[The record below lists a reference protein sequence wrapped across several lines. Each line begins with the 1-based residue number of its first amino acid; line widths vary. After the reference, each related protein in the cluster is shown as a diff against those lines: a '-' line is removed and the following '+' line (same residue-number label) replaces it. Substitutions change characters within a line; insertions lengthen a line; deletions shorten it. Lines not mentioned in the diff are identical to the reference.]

1 MYILQS
7 INNHLRKA
15 LKIGGILI
23 AVLLVLSIV
32 FSFLI
37 RWSLV
42 QDFVIKRVVSYVS
55 KNSNA
60 EITIGSFG
68 WSMLDDMMIHE
79 LYIKNKAGDTL
90 VGVPDLNIDLSAWSI
105 WNRTIH
111 IKSVELR
118 QAKINLVSDED
129 GKIDLVQLFAS
140 KTVKQLDT
148 TQTTVKAT
156 KPWVIKVGNLAAHN
170 TSFVLK
176 DMKGKSITDVFV
188 AGLTLS
194 TAKKPLTSQLIALD
208 KISIVSPVLRIAQ
221 IDSNVIK
228 TVDTAAFHFLPKDMH
243 LTWNSLSVTN
253 GKVVIQKTF
262 KPELTDGRM
271 DFNHLALA
279 NINIVAQGGRVA
291 SDSMM
296 ASIIACRLKEKSGF
310 EVKELKTILNA
321 SLQQISCKDLWL
333 KTNES
338 VITNAL
344 SFKYNQFDDFKSF
357 LTKVR
362 LEANFKSSL
371 LSLHDLAFFI
381 KGLKG
386 FEHNIVKINGQ
397 IKGKIS
403 SLDGKNIKLYV
414 GKNTKLEGD
423 FFTSGLPV
431 LSETFL
437 NFRLKS
443 LTTSPGDIHRIAP
456 MAILP
461 DNMYKLGMINFSG
474 DLDGFV
480 TDFVARGNLT
490 TAIGQASSD
499 LNFKYNTE
507 KNLSAYSGN
516 LDLNN
521 FNLGAWF
528 GDTTLGKVSLVA
540 KVNGKGL
547 KIESI
552 DTKIEGTIESFEFKK
567 YNYTNLQV
575 NGAVKGKSFEGA
587 LVISDPNVDLKFNGR
602 ADLTTT
608 LPKYNFTA
616 SVQNISL
623 KALHLAKADIS
634 IRGDVEANFAGKNID
649 DLEGRLAVAN
659 LTVLRDEESSTLR
672 ELILSASEDG
682 LGKKKIN
689 IEADN
694 LEANLEGK
702 FSLLK
707 LPKLLK
713 SKFNK
718 AVYLIDDT
726 TVFTKQV
733 FDFDLRIYD
742 SLPML
747 RMLAP
752 DLKLIRNTFI
762 RANANTDLNTF
773 RLSGNIPE
781 LVYGTTRIRTIRLTA
796 DVNSQKTSASID
808 ADKIYLKDSLFLDTA
823 AISLRDIANGYTF
836 NIQAKDQK
844 SYNKIY
850 TDINLFPTSNNL
862 KLNLEN
868 TAIFLGGRPWT
879 VSKNNTIALSRKM
892 LTIKNLAFTSDS
904 QSISASTYVKNDS
917 ISCLKLKLQETSLNG
932 FMAIFSTK
940 VKDIYAE
947 VNGVVDVQ
955 NLFGKPIVLGNVLL
969 KDIILGEIPLGTLNL
984 TSSLNNTLN
993 RIDLV
998 ARLSGAGN
1006 NLGIDGFYTLDPK
1019 GQELSLKAAI
1029 VEGNLDFLNY
1039 PFFSKYVLNTKGSF
1053 RGKIDVSGP
1062 LKKLK
1067 LGGGIRLNDVDVVV
1081 SYLKTR
1087 YTLKNEEIELNK
1099 DGYIDI
1105 GEITLHDEKNNT
1117 ALGRG
1122 RILHQNLKKFTLD
1135 LNVSTKNMQFLH
1147 TKAQDNSVFYGD
1159 IYGSGNVVFTGT
1171 IPQVDIRAYAKVN
1184 EGTHVFIPINSNYE
1198 TNGYSFY
1205 KFTNKKLDSLR
1216 DVGKTEKI
1224 FTKGVNFTADI
1235 DVSPVAELDIILDQT
1250 SGDILSSRGAGNI
1263 KIQVVRNGDFGI
1275 YGLYE
1280 IDRGSYLFT
1289 LQNII
1294 NKRFVLNKGGTIA
1307 FNGDFKKAAVNADAI
1322 YQVRTSTFDLI
1333 YDPQQTDLISDEVL
1347 QRSKNRMLTQLSL
1360 KLYGVLEHP
1369 DVSFDI
1375 NPMDPDPAI
1384 KAVLDNRLQIVK
1396 STESELNKQV
1406 FGLLVMNRFLP
1417 VTTST
1422 TAINNSSL
1430 IGGSVTNTV
1439 SEFLTSQ
1446 LSMYASSFFDNMNV
1460 KDLDLNLNFRQ
1471 YDQGSNTS
1479 NTSTLTQSQFDTRR
1493 ELQLALTKRFLN
1505 NRLSINAGGNVDFG
1519 DRFQYDASTSSY
1531 VNNPNTYVTGDFQ
1544 IDYALTKSGN
1554 LKVRAANK
1562 IDYDNFNQKN
1572 RNKTSIGLAY
1582 RQDFD
1587 NIYDLFKIKRKRN
1600 KTVVEEPPKP
1610 VAKEEDFMQ
1619 FTPIDSLSKPSN

>member
-7 INNHLRKA
+7 INNHLRRA

-37 RWSLV
+37 RWSVV

-55 KNSNA
+55 KNSDA

-68 WSMLDDMMIHE
+68 WSMLDDVMIHE
-79 LYIKNKAGDTL
+79 LYIKNKVGDTL
-90 VGVPDLNIDLSAWSI
+90 IGVPDLNINMNAWSI
-105 WNRTIH
+105 WNRTIN
-111 IKSVELR
+111 IKSIDLR
-118 QAKINLVSDED
+118 QAKIRLVTDEE
-129 GKIDLVQLFAS
+129 GKIDLVKLFAS

-148 TQTTVKAT
+148 TQTKVTKT
-156 KPWVIKVGNLAAHN
+156 KPWILKVGSVSAQN
-170 TSFVLK
+170 TSFILK
-176 DMKGKSITDVFV
+176 NLKGKSVTDVFV
-188 AGLTLS
+188 ASLTVS
-194 TAKKPLTSQLIALD
+194 TTKKPLTAKLIELD
-208 KISIVSPVLRIAQ
+208 KIAVVSPVLSISQ
-221 IDSNVIK
+221 TDSNVIK
-228 TVDTAAFHFLPKDMH
+228 TIDTTAFHFLPKEMQ
-243 LTWNSLSVTN
+243 LTWNSLTVTN
-253 GKVVIQKTF
+253 GKVAIQKTF
-262 KPELTDGRM
+262 KPILNDGRM
-271 DFNHLALA
+271 DFNHLVLSD
-279 NINIVAQGGRVA
+279 INVVAQKGRMDA
-291 SDSMM
+291 DSMM
-296 ASIIACRLKEKSGF
+296 ANVMACRLKEQSGF
-310 EVKELKTILNA
+310 QVKELKTVLNA
-321 SLQQISCKDLWL
+321 SLQEIVCKDLWL

-344 SFKYNQFDDFKSF
+344 SFKYNHFEDFNSF

-362 LEANFKSSL
+362 LGANFKSSL
-371 LSLHDLAFFI
+371 LSLRDLAYFV
-381 KGLKG
+381 KGLNG
-386 FEHNIVKINGQ
+386 YEHNIVKINGQ

-403 SLDGKNIKLYV
+403 SLDGKGIELFV
-414 GKNTKLEGD
+414 GKETKLEGD

-431 LSETFL
+431 LTETFL

-443 LTTSPGDIHRIAP
+443 LTTTPADIHRIAP
-456 MAILP
+456 IAKLP
-461 DNMYKLGMINFSG
+461 DNVYKLGKINFSG

-499 LNFKYNTE
+499 LNFKYNVDS
-507 KNLSAYSGN
+507 KLSAYSGN
-516 LDLNN
+516 LDLNG
-521 FNLGAWF
+521 FNLGTWF
-528 GDTTLGKVSLVA
+528 GDTSLGKVSLVA

-547 KIESI
+547 KLESI
-552 DTKIEGTIESFEFKK
+552 DTKIEGTIESFAFKR
-567 YNYTNLQV
+567 YNYTNLKV
-575 NGAVKGKSFEGA
+575 NGAVKSKSFEGK
-587 LVISDPNVDLKFNGR
+587 LVINDPNVNLEFDGK
-602 ADLTTT
+602 ADLMGAV
-608 LPKYNFTA
+608 PKYNFRA
-616 SVQNISL
+616 NVQNVSL
-623 KALHLAKADIS
+623 LALHLSKADIS
-634 IRGDVEANFAGKNID
+634 FKGDVVADFAGKNID
-649 DLEGRLAVAN
+649 DLEGRVAVTD
-659 LTVLRDEESSTLR
+659 LTVTRDEESSIMR
-672 ELILSASEDG
+672 EITISSSEDK
-682 LGKKKIN
+682 LGQKKIN

-694 LEANLEGK
+694 LEANLEGT

-726 TVFTKQV
+726 AVFSKQV
-733 FDFDLRIYD
+733 FNFDLRIYD

-747 RMLAP
+747 RVLVP
-752 DLKLIRNTFI
+752 ELKLIRNTFI
-762 RANANTDLNTF
+762 RANGNTDLNTF

-781 LVYGTTRIRTIRLTA
+781 LLYGTTRIRTIRLLA
-796 DVNSQKTSASID
+796 DVNSAKTTASID

-823 AISLRDIANGYTF
+823 AISLRDIENGYIF

-862 KLNLEN
+862 KLNFDN
-868 TAIFLGGRPWT
+868 TAIFLGGKPWR
-879 VSKNNTIALSRKM
+879 VSDYNDITLSRKM

-904 QSISASTYVKNDS
+904 QSISASTYVQNDT
-917 ISCLKLKLQETSLNG
+917 ISCLKLKLKETSLNG

-940 VKDIYAE
+940 VKDIYAQ
-947 VNGVVDVQ
+947 VNGVVDIQ

-969 KDIILGEIPLGTLNL
+969 ENIILGEVPIGTLNL
-984 TSSLNNTLN
+984 TSSLNNSLN

-1029 VEGNLDFLNY
+1029 VEGSLDFLNY
-1039 PFFSKYVLNTKGSF
+1039 PFFNKYVLNTKGSF
-1053 RGKIDVSGP
+1053 RGKLDVTGP
-1062 LKKLK
+1062 LKKLR
-1067 LGGGIRLNDVDVVV
+1067 LGGGIHINDADVTV

-1087 YTLKNEEIELNK
+1087 YTLKDEDIELSK

-1105 GEITLHDEKNNT
+1105 GEVTLHDDKNNI
-1117 ALGRG
+1117 AIGRG
-1122 RILHQNLKKFTLD
+1122 RLLHQNLKQFTLA
-1135 LNVSTKNMQFLH
+1135 LNVSTRNMQFLH
-1147 TKAQDNSVFYGD
+1147 TTAKDNSVFYGD
-1159 IYGSGNVVFTGT
+1159 IYGSGTVVFAGT
-1171 IPQVDIRAYAKVN
+1171 IPQVDIRAYAKVS

-1224 FTKGVNFTADI
+1224 FTKGVNFTAEI
-1235 DVSPVAELDIILDQT
+1235 DVSSVAELDIILDQT
-1250 SGDILSSRGAGNI
+1250 SGDILSSRGSGNI
-1263 KIQVVRNGDFGI
+1263 KIQVMRNGDFGI
-1275 YGLYE
+1275 FGLYE

-1294 NKRFVLNKGGTIA
+1294 NKRFILNKGGTIA
-1307 FNGDFKKAAVNADAI
+1307 FNGDLKKAAINADAI
-1322 YQVRTSTFDLI
+1322 YQVRTSSYDLI
-1333 YDPQQTDLISDEVL
+1333 YDPQQADLISQEVL
-1347 QRSKNRMLTQLSL
+1347 QRSKNRMLTQLLL
-1360 KLYGVLEHP
+1360 KLNGVLEHP

-1375 NPMDPDPAI
+1375 NPIDPDPAI

-1417 VTTST
+1417 VTSST
-1422 TAINNSSL
+1422 NAISNSSL
-1430 IGGSVTNTV
+1430 VGGSVANTV

-1471 YDQGSNTS
+1471 YDQGSNASNSTS
-1479 NTSTLTQSQFDTRR
+1479 LTQSQFDTRR

-1572 RNKTSIGLAY
+1572 RNKTSLGLAY

-1587 NIYDLFKIKRKRN
+1587 NVYDLFKIKRKKK
-1600 KTVVEEPPKP
+1600 KTGEEELPKP
-1610 VAKEEDFMQ
+1610 VAKEEDFIQ
-1619 FTPIDSLSKPSN
+1619 FTPVDSLSKPSN

>member
-1 MYILQS
+1 MK
-7 INNHLRKA
+7 KA

-23 AVLLVLSIV
+23 AVLFVLSIV
-32 FSFLI
+32 LSFLI
-37 RWSLV
+37 RWSVV
-42 QDFVIKRVVSYVS
+42 QDFIIKRVVSYVS
-55 KNSNA
+55 QNTAA
-60 EITIGSFG
+60 EISIGSFG

-90 VGVPDLNIDLSAWSI
+90 VGVPDLNIDVSAWSF
-105 WNRTIH
+105 WNRTIN
-111 IKSVELR
+111 ITTINLSK
-118 QAKINLVSDED
+118 AKIRLEANEE
-129 GKIDLVQLFAS
+129 GEIDLVKLFAS
-140 KTVKQLDT
+140 KTVKQQDSLQRT
-148 TQTTVKAT
+148 PSPS
-156 KPWVIKVGNLAAHN
+156 KPWILKVGDFTAIN
-170 TSFVLK
+170 TSFILNDK
-176 DMKGKSITDVFV
+176 KGKSVTDVFV
-188 AGLTLS
+188 ASLKISTTKQAL
-194 TAKKPLTSQLIALD
+194 TAKQIALD
-208 KISIVSPVLRIAQ
+208 RIAVASPVVIISQ

-228 TVDTAAFHFLPKDMH
+228 SIDTTMFTFLPKDMK
-243 LTWNSLSVTN
+243 LSWNSLTVTS
-253 GKVVIQKTF
+253 GKVAIQKTF
-262 KPELTDGRM
+262 KMPLTDGRM
-271 DFNHLALA
+271 DFNHIDLTDIDVVAQ
-279 NINIVAQGGRVA
+279 NGRVYTDSMMTNIVA
-291 SDSMM
+291 
-296 ASIIACRLKEKSGF
+296 CKLKEKSGF
-310 EVKELKTILNA
+310 QVKELKAQLNA
-321 SLQQISCKDLWL
+321 SLKEISCKELWL

-344 SFKYNQFDDFKSF
+344 SFKYNQFEDFKYF
-357 LTKVR
+357 LTKVK
-362 LEANFKSSL
+362 LDANFKSSL
-371 LSLHDLAFFI
+371 LSLHDLSFFI
-381 KGLKG
+381 KGLNG
-386 FEHNIVKINGQ
+386 FDHNIIKINGH

-403 SLDGKNIKLYV
+403 SLDGKDIKLYV
-414 GKNTKLEGD
+414 GKETKLEGD

-443 LTTSPGDIHRIAP
+443 LTTSPADIHRIAP
-456 MAILP
+456 MAKLP
-461 DNMYKLGMINFSG
+461 DNLYKLGQINFSG

-480 TDFVARGNLT
+480 TDFVARGNLS
-490 TAIGQASSD
+490 TAIGHASSD
-499 LNFKYNTE
+499 LNFKYNVE
-507 KNLSAYSGN
+507 SNLSAYSGN
-516 LDLNN
+516 LDLNS
-521 FNLGAWF
+521 FNLGTWF
-528 GDTTLGKVSLVA
+528 GDTTLGKVSLIA

-552 DTKIEGTIESFEFKK
+552 DTKIEGTIESFEFKR
-567 YNYTNLQV
+567 YSYTNLKV
-575 NGAVKGKSFEGA
+575 NGAVKGKSFEGDLA
-587 LVISDPNVDLKFNGR
+587 INDPNVDLKFNGR
-602 ADLTTT
+602 ADLTGTV
-608 LPKYNFTA
+608 PKYNFMAT
-616 SVQNISL
+616 VQNISL
-623 KALHLAKADIS
+623 MALNLSKADIS
-634 IRGDVEANFAGKNID
+634 LRGDVVADFAGKDID
-649 DLEGRLAVAN
+649 DLEGKLAVSN
-659 LTVLRDEESSTLR
+659 FTISRDEESSTMR
-672 ELILSASEDG
+672 EINILASEDQ
-682 LGKKKIN
+682 LGNKKIN
-689 IEADN
+689 IDADN
-694 LEANLEGK
+694 LEANLEGR

-718 AVYLIDDT
+718 AVYLMDDT
-726 TVFTKQV
+726 TVFSKQV

-742 SLPML
+742 SLPIL
-747 RMLAP
+747 RMLVP
-752 DLKLIRNTFI
+752 ELKLIRNTFV

-781 LVYGTTRIRTIRLTA
+781 LLYGTTRIRSIRLLA
-796 DVNSQKTSASID
+796 DVNSAKTSASID
-808 ADKIYLKDSLFLDTA
+808 ADKVYLKDSLFLDTA
-823 AISLRDIANGYTF
+823 AISLRDIANGYAF

-850 TDINLFPTSNNL
+850 TDINLYPSPNNL
-862 KLNLEN
+862 HLNFDN
-868 TAIFLGGRPWT
+868 TAIFLGGKPWK
-879 VSKNNTIALSRKM
+879 VSDNNTITMSRKM
-892 LTIKNLAFTSDS
+892 LNIKNLAFTSDS
-904 QSISASTYVKNDS
+904 QSIAASTYVKDDT
-917 ISCLKLKLQETSLNG
+917 ISCLKLKLQETSLNS

-940 VKDIYAE
+940 VKDIYAK
-947 VNGVVDVQ
+947 VNGVVDIQ

-969 KDIILGEIPLGTLNL
+969 EEIILGDIPIGTLNL

-1006 NLGIDGFYTLDPK
+1006 NLGLDGFYTLDSK
-1019 GQELSLKAAI
+1019 NQELSLKAAI

-1039 PFFSKYVLNTKGSF
+1039 PFFSKYVLDTKGSF
-1053 RGKIDVSGP
+1053 RGKVDVSGP
-1062 LKKLK
+1062 LKKLQ
-1067 LGGGIRLNDVDVVV
+1067 LGGGIHINDADVTV

-1087 YTLKNEEIELNK
+1087 YRLKDEDIELNK
-1099 DGYIDI
+1099 NGYIDI
-1105 GEITLHDEKNNT
+1105 GELLITDTKNNT

-1122 RILHQNLKKFTLD
+1122 RILHQNLKKFTLA
-1135 LNVSTKNMQFLH
+1135 LNVSTKNMQFLN
-1147 TKAQDNSVFYGD
+1147 TKAQDNSIFYGD
-1159 IYGSGNVVFTGT
+1159 IYGSGTVVFGGT
-1171 IPQVDIRAYAKVN
+1171 IPQVDIRAYAKVS
-1184 EGTHVFIPINSNYE
+1184 EGTHVYIPINSNYE

-1216 DVGKTEKI
+1216 DVGKTERI
-1224 FTKGVNFTADI
+1224 FTKGVNFTAEI

-1250 SGDILSSRGAGNI
+1250 SGDILSSRGSGNI

-1275 YGLYE
+1275 FGLYE

-1294 NKRFVLNKGGTIA
+1294 NKRFILNKGGTIA
-1307 FNGDFKKAAVNADAI
+1307 FNGDFKKAVVNADAI
-1322 YQVRTSTFDLI
+1322 YQVRTSSYDLI
-1333 YDPQQTDLISDEVL
+1333 YDPQQADLISQEVE
-1347 QRSKNRMLTQLSL
+1347 QRSKNRMLTQLLL
-1360 KLYGVLEHP
+1360 KLNGVLERP

-1375 NPMDPDPAI
+1375 NPIDPDPAI

-1422 TAINNSSL
+1422 SAISNSSL

-1460 KDLDLNLNFRQ
+1460 KDLDLNVNFRQ
-1471 YDQGSNTS
+1471 YDQGSSTS
-1479 NTSTLTQSQFDTRR
+1479 NSTTLSQSQFDTRR

-1587 NIYDLFKIKRKRN
+1587 NIYDLFKIKRKKSKN
-1600 KTVVEEPPKP
+1600 ATEEQPKP
-1610 VAKEEDFMQ
+1610 VAKEEEFMQ
-1619 FTPIDSLSKPSN
+1619 FTPADSLSTPSN